1 MNFLSIEYFAAVAS
15 EHSFSKAAKRLGI
28 TQQTLSANIAALE
41 RELGCT
47 LFVRHVPLELTYAG
61 TVFARYAQRFRR
73 DRDALGQEMRD
84 IAGDR
89 AGVLRVG
96 VAYTRSR
103 AIMPPIVKAM
113 QRDCPNIIV
122 ELIEGR
128 NDQIQQW
135 LANGDLD
142 LAVADFAGKPA
153 GIELMDF
160 YNERMVL
167 VLAQSL
173 WMDLAATGGAAN
185 GQVDAVRTAPDER
198 AIAAGDL
205 SSLEHCPFLLGSPQ
219 DIDGRIA
226 DLLFR
231 RAGFEPKVTARSPA
245 YARSG
250 SCQRCLTANGCA
262 PCVCWIAGRRP
273 NTPSDSAFRPHH
285 TAGASLMISF
295 VAHARSP
302 PACRNSRQLAFK
314 WG

>member
-1 MNFLSIEYFAAVAS
+1 MTEA
-15 EHSFSKAAKRLGI
+15 
-28 TQQTLSANIAALE
+28 
-41 RELGCT
+41 C
-47 LFVRHVPLELTYAG
+47 
-61 TVFARYAQRFRR
+61 
-73 DRDALGQEMRD
+73 
-84 IAGDR
+84 IAGDQ

-173 WMDLAATGGAAN
+173 WKPLWRNHQCRQN
-185 GQVDAVRTAPDER
+185 GKPQHHELT
-198 AIAAGDL
+198 
-205 SSLEHCPFLLGSPQ
+205 LEHCPLAAH
-219 DIDGRIA
+219 IDGRIA
-226 DLLFR
+226 DSAPCR
-231 RAGFEPKVTARSPA
+231 FEPKYQPVHTDTSQTVPTVVPLLPLPALNGERLRTLPLVPGFAIQFGVPATSYRWSVIDDFNSLRELRSHIAHPSPA
-245 YARSG
+245 S
-250 SCQRCLTANGCA
+250 Q
-262 PCVCWIAGRRP
+262 
-273 NTPSDSAFRPHH
+273 
-285 TAGASLMISF
+285 
-295 VAHARSP
+295 
-302 PACRNSRQLAFK
+302 
-314 WG
+314 